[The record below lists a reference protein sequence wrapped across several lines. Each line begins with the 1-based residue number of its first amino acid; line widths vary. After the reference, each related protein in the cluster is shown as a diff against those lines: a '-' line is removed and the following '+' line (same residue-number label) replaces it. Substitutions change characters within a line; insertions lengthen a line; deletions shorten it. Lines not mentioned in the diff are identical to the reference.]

1 MLIEYYLMNWFV
13 EKLISINLFSFYL
26 YLIYNICLTWMLYY
40 TWALIW
46 WILNRSSDLLHHPND
61 SHHLIWTNF
70 FLIRT
75 HLNFIMIYY
84 NGFSFIIVRSIECIK
99 SFNQPLSIN
108 QSFSR
113 HIIAVSNSKRMCHKV
128 VVFLEMLLHYLQYN
142 LDQIKTYS
150 SFCFLYSYSC
160 LYFFNVRHRLNY
172 TRKSFVISIYFNF
185 MNLIY
190 SINIC

>member
-1 MLIEYYLMNWFV
+1 M
-13 EKLISINLFSFYL
+13 
-26 YLIYNICLTWMLYY
+26 YY
-40 TWALIW
+40 TWTLIL
-46 WILNRSSDLLHHPND
+46 WILNMSSDLLHHPND
-61 SHHLIWTNF
+61 SHYLIWTNF

-128 VVFLEMLLHYLQYN
+128 VVFWKCYYIIFNTTL
-142 LDQIKTYS
+142 IKSKLTQV
-150 SFCFLYSYSC
+150 FVSYTHTHA
-160 LYFFNVRHRLNY
+160 YIFFNVRHRLQY
-172 TRKSFVISIYFNF
+172 TKKSSIISIYF
-185 MNLIY
+185 I
-190 SINIC
+190 